1 LVTGDRFRGG
11 APPEL
16 GHLGL
21 QGSKQP
27 GLGSRRFNS
36 IWVNHLGVLLGSAGL
51 AATRATA
58 WAALVSGAPQRARVP
73 LPRVA
78 YDPRRLALKVRGED
92 VVLTK
97 ARDRLQRGGVV
108 TSMEDRQRRR
118 SGFVG
123 RAAAEGLWGPGYRGS
138 TRGGP
143 AKVPRGLRES
153 GDHRR
158 R

>member
-27 GLGSRRFNS
+27 GLGSGRFS
-36 IWVNHLGVLLGSAGL
+36 STWVNHLGVLLGSAGL

-58 WAALVSGAPQRARVP
+58 WAARVSGARRRARVP
-73 LPRVA
+73 VPRVA
-78 YDPRRLALKVRGED
+78 YDQRRLALKVREED

-97 ARDRLQRGGVV
+97 ARDRLERGSVV
-108 TSMEDRQRRR
+108 TSTADRRRRR
-118 SGFVG
+118 SGLVG
-123 RAAAEGLWGPGYRGS
+123 S
-138 TRGGP
+138 
-143 AKVPRGLRES
+143 ES
-153 GDHRR
+153 ASRPNDLFW
-158 R
+158 